1 MTSTTHDERD
11 GEGVR
16 FVHEDDGRIT
26 AVDEETGVASFGETK
41 AEALRMLAE
50 ALELHEGGGEPVAD
64 ADLREMG
71 DRPGRCAGRR
81 DGAGRAV
88 VRRRRRVA

>member
-1 MTSTTHDERD
+1 MATASDEPN

-41 AEALRMLAE
+41 AEALHMLAE
-50 ALELHEGGGEPVAD
+50 ALELHEGGGEPVTDQELAEFGLD
-64 ADLREMG
+64 PEDEPDEPQELPEFLR
-71 DRPGRCAGRR
+71 
-81 DGAGRAV
+81 
-88 VRRRRRVA
+88 